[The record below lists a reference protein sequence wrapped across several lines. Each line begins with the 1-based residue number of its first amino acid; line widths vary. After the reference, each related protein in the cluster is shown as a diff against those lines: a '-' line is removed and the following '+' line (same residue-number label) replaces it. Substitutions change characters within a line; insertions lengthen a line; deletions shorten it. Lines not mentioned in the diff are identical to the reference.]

1 MLADKRA
8 VLQVLGCLICKPSL
22 LDEYR
27 LDTSDFEAESFYQIV
42 FSAVY
47 NIYAQGANRIDC
59 FTIDSYLSAYEKQYK
74 IFETNKGLEYCE
86 NAIELAEIENFD
98 YWYWRLRKFSLLRFY
113 QNRGISIKSIYD
125 DSVIDPELMEQE
137 TKRLD
142 HLTIDDIIET
152 MEQYAVIDARMLYAS
167 DGGNRGQLAGK
178 GMKALKSRL
187 KETPDFGLPLQS
199 PLMTTISRGA
209 RLGKLYLRS
218 ASSGGGKTRT
228 ALADLCTMSVP
239 WFYDDK
245 QGKWVYT
252 GLAEPSLFI
261 STELQEDELQTII
274 MAFVSGVPEDH
285 IMDGEYLPGEEE
297 RVDQAIEYIESA
309 PLYIEII
316 NNFSIQDI
324 VNIIKTYHR
333 EKGCLYFVFDYI
345 HTSVKLI
352 AEIAGIGNGMKV
364 REDQMLFLFIDTLKN
379 LCVKMNIFILT
390 MTQLNGTY
398 KDSPIKDE
406 TMLRGAKSMADRID
420 LGEISLPPTAAE
432 LEAIRKVM
440 KKGMI
445 GVPEPTL
452 VRHVYKVRRGKIT
465 RIRVWQKANLGTGRT
480 EDLFVTTNDYKL
492 IPVEAT
498 KIEYIDQVIEEH
510 SVDAAD
516 IAPEET
522 EKSVT
527 VFDW

>member
-1 MLADKRA
+1 MDKRA
-8 VLQVLGCLICKPSL
+8 ILQVLGCLIRKPDL

-27 LDTSDFEAESFYQIV
+27 LDTSDFEAEAFYQIV
-42 FSAVY
+42 FSAIY
-47 NIYAQGANRIDC
+47 NIHAQGANRIDC
-59 FTIDSYLSAYEKQYK
+59 FTIDSYLASYEKQYK

-86 NAIELAEIENFD
+86 NAIGLAEIENFD

-113 QNRGISIKSIYD
+113 QQRGISIKSIYD
-125 DSVIDPELMEQE
+125 DSIVDPELAEQE
-137 TKRLD
+137 TRRLD
-142 HLTIDDIIET
+142 QLSLDNIIDA
-152 MEQYAVIDARMLYAS
+152 MEQYAVVEPKMLYAS
-167 DGGNRGQLAGK
+167 EGGNRGQLAGK
-178 GMKALKSRL
+178 GMKKL
-187 KETPDFGLPLQS
+187 KEQLKENPDFGLPLQS

-239 WFYDDK
+239 WVYDLEK
-245 QGKWVYT
+245 KKWAYT
-252 GLAEPSLFI
+252 GLAESSLFI

-274 MAFVSGVPEDH
+274 MAYVSGVPEDH
-285 IMDGEYLPGEEE
+285 IMDGQYLPGEEE

-324 VNIIKTYHR
+324 INIIKTYHR

-352 AEIAGIGNGMKV
+352 GEIAGMGNGMKV

-406 TMLRGAKSMADRID
+406 TMLRGGMSAHNTLSILSMGLITAKIMSYQ
-420 LGEISLPPTAAE
+420 LTG
-432 LEAIRKVM
+432 K
-440 KKGMI
+440 
-445 GVPEPTL
+445 PE
-452 VRHVYKVRRGKIT
+452 RFG
-465 RIRVWQKANLGTGRT
+465 
-480 EDLFVTTNDYKL
+480 
-492 IPVEAT
+492 
-498 KIEYIDQVIEEH
+498 
-510 SVDAAD
+510 
-516 IAPEET
+516 
-522 EKSVT
+522 
-527 VFDW
+527 